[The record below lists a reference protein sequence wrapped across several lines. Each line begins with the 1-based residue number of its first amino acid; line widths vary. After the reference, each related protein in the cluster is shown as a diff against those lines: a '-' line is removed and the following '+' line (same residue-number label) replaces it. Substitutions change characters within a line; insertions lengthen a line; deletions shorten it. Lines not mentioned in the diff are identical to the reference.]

1 MFDFKMKKRIT
12 GSCYNI
18 SIYRNAND
26 IELLSVM
33 LKDNDCPLCPTCW
46 KFNLGEWKT
55 FFSSHNEIVQL
66 MNQQITIETD
76 ECARADGRYNFGVYI
91 KPQGK
96 SQ

>member
-33 LKDNDCPLCPTCW
+33 LKDKESCCW

-55 FFSSHNEIVQL
+55 CFSSHNDIVLL
-66 MNQQITIETD
+66 MNKQVTIETD
-76 ECARADGRYNFGVYI
+76 ECAQPNGRYNFGQYI
-91 KPQGK
+91 TETCV
-96 SQ
+96 